1 MRLKTWRTVLELN
14 DRKSKLTDTD
24 RIKKIT
30 EFIEDLSSKKC
41 YIKPSKEKEC
51 SCLSSL
57 HGDVAAQN
65 AISSY
70 IFYWA
75 QKTPFEQQMV
85 LMEKINGVLLA
96 EQLTKK
102 KIISSRQKG
111 GSRPF
116 VVPYFGTNVEE
127 TDKKL
132 NSIFICRESLCAL
145 YHFGGCKFAH
155 LVRHAKKK
163 TKPVHGNVG
172 KMNVITRNHRE
183 NVVPLL
189 QDFFRKAVLPYSG
202 PRPTLFTHNFFTKSV
217 EITPSDGIQE
227 LDPRYT
233 KSRLYASFAWDHGWL
248 VKYDPKS
255 QGWDNPLLS

>member
-1 MRLKTWRTVLELN
+1 MSLKTWRTVLELK

-30 EFIEDLSSKKC
+30 KFIEDLSSKKC

-70 IFYWA
+70 ILYWA
-75 QKTPFEQQMV
+75 QKTPFEQHMV

-96 EQLTKK
+96 EHLSKK
-102 KIISSRQKG
+102 KIISNGTKG

-116 VVPYFGTNVEE
+116 LVPYFATNIEE

-145 YHFGGCKFAH
+145 YHCGNYKFAR

-172 KMNVITRNHRE
+172 KINGITRNHR
-183 NVVPLL
+183 
-189 QDFFRKAVLPYSG
+189 
-202 PRPTLFTHNFFTKSV
+202 
-217 EITPSDGIQE
+217 
-227 LDPRYT
+227 
-233 KSRLYASFAWDHGWL
+233 
-248 VKYDPKS
+248 
-255 QGWDNPLLS
+255 